1 VTFSESAALSV
12 KEIKDWADEE
22 AECVS
27 WRLSVASRTADQ
39 EYAKHLRL
47 SAARHQARARWLYET
62 LAAATIDV
70 EKT

>member
-1 VTFSESAALSV
+1 MFSESAALTV

-22 AECVS
+22 AEAVS
-27 WRLSVASRTADQ
+27 WRLQVAARTADP
-39 EYAKHLRL
+39 EYALHLRT

-62 LAAATIDV
+62 LAAATVDQ